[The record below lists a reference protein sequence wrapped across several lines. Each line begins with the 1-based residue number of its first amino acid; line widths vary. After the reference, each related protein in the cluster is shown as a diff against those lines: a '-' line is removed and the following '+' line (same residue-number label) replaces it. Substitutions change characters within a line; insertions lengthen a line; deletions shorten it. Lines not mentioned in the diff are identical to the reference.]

1 LRLKQWHPSWQEF
14 QLGRFDCL
22 DRYHARRPNFL
33 LFNTMMRK
41 ESMKMYPK
49 QILSKFL
56 RRVAIATAASGMAA
70 GIALAVPSGNPI
82 VVPPTKLPASAS
94 QSGEAMFLHEAID
107 GTALLYI
114 EQDQGSRLAIFD
126 VTDPARIKGAGSVE
140 VDAPGPFD
148 FVSSLGSRAEL
159 IRFRQSQGNA
169 VLDLHK
175 AKAPV
180 LKTPQGLTLKGAATP
195 VGNDGLTV
203 SSRVVADSQVTEDY
217 SVQVINTASSPEL
230 NRVPN
235 VKGVRDEITKYDTGT
250 TFLLTGDGLFVVRR
264 PVKEM
269 DKTLRDLNY
278 AN

>member
-1 LRLKQWHPSWQEF
+1 
-14 QLGRFDCL
+14 
-22 DRYHARRPNFL
+22 
-33 LFNTMMRK
+33 MMRK

-49 QILSKFL
+49 KNLSKFL
-56 RRVAIATAASGMAA
+56 CRVAIATAASGMAA
-70 GIALAVPSGNPI
+70 GIALAVPSGNLI
-82 VVPPTKLPASAS
+82 LVPPTKLPASAS

-126 VTDPARIKGAGSVE
+126 VTDPARIKDAGSVE

-175 AKAPV
+175 AKVPL
-180 LKTPQGLTLKGAATP
+180 LKTPQGLTRKGAALP
-195 VGNDGLTV
+195 LGNDGLTV
-203 SSRVVADSQVTEDY
+203 SSRAVADSQVTRDY
-217 SVQVINTASSPEL
+217 QVQAINTVNSPEL
-230 NRVPN
+230 NRVTN
-235 VKGVRDEITKYDTGT
+235 VKGVREVIMKYDTGT
-250 TFLLTGDGLFVVRR
+250 TFLLTDDGLFVVRR

-269 DKTLRDLNY
+269 DKTLRDLDY